1 MSVIDLAFSTVF
13 GHEYGTG
20 EILGI
25 FDEDIDG
32 KKRELKFD
40 ITVLKIMDRGRISM
54 ATKDL
59 VV

>member
-1 MSVIDLAFSTVF
+1 MAFSTVF